1 MNLLTSK
8 FAFAHQSRQGKPG
21 SEPIVFRV
29 LNGVGYLQGAWAG
42 RPEARQGLDPYG
54 TVEKQFTYIR
64 EELAKHPY
72 RAEVDYDHDDGHP
85 TRVYIDPLQ
94 NTADEEYG
102 FTVEGFTL
110 RER

>member
-29 LNGVGYLQGAWAG
+29 LNGVGYLQGAWAE
-42 RPEARQGLDPYG
+42 RPEARQGLDPYS
-54 TVEKQFTYIR
+54 TVQKQFTYIR
-64 EELAKHPY
+64 AELAKHPY
-72 RAEVDYDHDDGHP
+72 RAEIDYDPDDGHP
-85 TRVYIDPLQ
+85 TRVYIDPLA

-102 FTVEGFTL
+102 FTITDFKWL
-110 RER
+110 R